1 MKLGF
6 NLTFTNLNNIWGL
19 NSVDDKFLEF
29 LRDAEPALHKLLL
42 EMRARADTVSDKEY
56 ATIICDLSPYVDDFL
71 SILFDIEQEVA
82 QVRKQA
88 AEFDI
93 IYECKRKFVQRFA
106 LKKYSRKQALEFD
119 FEQISNNLQQL
130 LEGPITQD
138 NFAKK
143 TIEWLQN
150 INSCEYELELAAK
163 YASYMVYSGSKN
175 ILFNLPHNLDKQNL
189 ITQEKIKQH
198 ESDVRYGFD
207 YHAPELNSSNALNNA
222 HYCIY
227 CHNQGK
233 DSCSKGLASAL
244 ETSANPKNGCP
255 LKQKISE
262 MNFVKA
268 RGFNLASLAIIVI
281 DNPLAAATGHRIC
294 NDCMSSCI
302 FQKQDPVNIPL
313 VESEI
318 LNQVISLDYGV
329 EIYLLLT
336 KWNPLNIHSPL
347 PKSFTGYNVLVT
359 GLGPAGFSLSHYMLN
374 EGHNVVAI
382 DGLKIAQMPFDL
394 GAPIKNWQDHQQ
406 NLSVRIPQGFGGVA
420 EYGITARW
428 DKNNLTLLR
437 LILERRSNFKIYSG
451 VRLDSNI
458 TADQAFKLG
467 FDHIAMCV
475 GAGKPKIPVIEN
487 FLAKGVRT
495 ASDFLMTLQNGGAF
509 LGDSFTN
516 LTLRLPVAIIGCGLT
531 AVDSAVEAI
540 NYYPV
545 QVEKFY
551 RNYENLVQE
560 HDHNFVE
567 QQWSAEDKIIAREFI
582 AHAKMF
588 RGLTQTEIRSMVT
601 KELGGVSVCYRGN
614 LQDSQGYKLNPEEI
628 IHAIAAGVK
637 FIENA
642 SPVKINVDEYGYA
655 ASVDFKSRTVQA
667 KTIIMAIGTEATVGE
682 LKDARFSYFGDC
694 NPDYTG
700 SVVKA
705 LASSKDGYKN
715 ITKNLS
721 TRSPSFSSSYKQ
733 LIAKLNY
740 LLISTIKQ
748 VNILSDNIVEL
759 IVHSPMAVK
768 NFKPGQFFRLQNY
781 SNTVQDL
788 MEPLALTGAY
798 VDTKNNL
805 ISLIILELGKSSL
818 LCKDLLPSEKIV
830 LMGPTGEPTQISK
843 DANIVLVGGGLGN
856 AVLFSIGEALI
867 KNGCIV
873 TYIAGYKKA
882 ADRFYAEKI
891 ESSASQVIWCCE
903 EEMMTCNRPQDI
915 SIKGNVIDSIKQI
928 DAKLKPDRIICI
940 GSSGMMEAVKNVKA
954 TYFPHAE
961 LICSLNSPMQCMMK
975 GICGQCVQKVGD
987 AREYIF
993 SCVCQDQDA
1002 EVIDFENLKA
1012 RLNQN
1017 SLQEKLASLM

>member
-6 NLTFTNLNNIWGL
+6 DLTFINLNNMWGL

-29 LRDAEPALHKLLL
+29 LRDAEPALLDNLLK
-42 EMRARADTVSDKEY
+42 MRACADTVSDKEY
-56 ATIICDLSPYVDDFL
+56 STFICDLSPYVDDFL
-71 SILFDIEQEVA
+71 SILFDIEQDIA
-82 QVRKQA
+82 QVRKVA

-106 LKKYSRKQALEFD
+106 LKKYSCEQVLALD
-119 FEQISNNLQQL
+119 FEQISRSLQQL

-150 INSCEYELELAAK
+150 INFYECELEVAAQ
-163 YASYMVYSGSKN
+163 YASCMVYSGSKN
-175 ILFNLPHNLDKQNL
+175 ILFNLPQNLDKQNL
-189 ITQEKIKQH
+189 ITQKKIKQH

-233 DSCSKGLASAL
+233 DSCSKGLVNAP
-244 ETSANPKNGCP
+244 ETNVIPKNGCP
-255 LKQKISE
+255 LRQKISE
-262 MNFVKA
+262 MNYVKA
-268 RGFNLASLAIIVI
+268 RGFNLAALAIIVI

-294 NDCMSSCI
+294 NDCMNSCI

-318 LNQVISLDYGV
+318 LNQVISLNYGV

-382 DGLKIAQMPFDL
+382 DGLKITQMPFDV

-406 NLSVRIPQGFGGVA
+406 KLSARIPQGFGGVA

-437 LILERRSNFKIYSG
+437 LILERRDNFKIYSG

-475 GAGKPKIPVIEN
+475 GAGEPKIPVIEN

-495 ASDFLMTLQNGGAF
+495 ASDFLMTLQNGGAY
-509 LGDSFTN
+509 LKDSATN
-516 LTLRLPVAIIGCGLT
+516 LTLRLPVVIIGCGLT

-551 RNYENLVQE
+551 KNYENLVQE
-560 HDHNFVE
+560 HGSEFVE

-582 AHAKMF
+582 THAKMF
-588 RGLTQTEIRSMVT
+588 RGLTQTEIRSIVT
-601 KELGGVSVCYRGN
+601 KELGGISVCYRGN

-655 ASVDFKSRTVQA
+655 ASVDFGMRIVHA
-667 KTIIMAIGTEATVGE
+667 KTIIMAIGTEASGGE

-694 NPDYTG
+694 NPDYAG

-721 TRSPSFSSSYKQ
+721 ARSPSFSGSYKQ
-733 LIAKLNY
+733 FIAKLNY
-740 LLISTIKQ
+740 LLISTINR

-781 SNTVQDL
+781 SNNPQGL

-798 VDTKNNL
+798 VDTENHL

-818 LCKDLLPSEKIV
+818 LCRDLRPGDKIV
-830 LMGPTGEPTQISK
+830 LMGPTGEPTQILK
-843 DANIVLVGGGLGN
+843 GLNIVLVGGGLGN
-856 AVLFSIGEALI
+856 AVLFSIGRALTE
-867 KNGCIV
+867 NGCTV

-891 ESSASQVIWCCE
+891 ESSASTVIWCCE
-903 EEMMTCNRPQDI
+903 EELLLASRPQDI
-915 SIKGNVIDSIKQI
+915 SIKGNVIDGIKQI
-928 DAKLKPDRIICI
+928 DACVMQDRFICI
-940 GSSGMMEAVKNVKA
+940 GSSSMMEAVKNAKA
-954 TYFPHAE
+954 IYFPHAE
-961 LICSLNSPMQCMMK
+961 LVCSLNSPMQCMMK
-975 GICGQCVQKVGD
+975 GICGQCVQKVED
-987 AREYIF
+987 ARKYIF

-1002 EVIDFENLKA
+1002 DIVDFQNLKD
-1012 RLNQN
+1012 RLAQN
-1017 SLQEKLASLM
+1017 SLQEKLARYL

>member
-6 NLTFTNLNNIWGL
+6 DLNFINLNNIWGL
-19 NSVDDKFLEF
+19 SSVDDKFLEF
-29 LRDAEPALHKLLL
+29 LRDAEPNLLDNL
-42 EMRARADTVSDKEY
+42 LKMRTRADIVSDKEY
-56 ATIICDLSPYVDDFL
+56 ATFICDLSPYVDDFL
-71 SILFDIEQEVA
+71 SILFDIEQEIA
-82 QVRKQA
+82 QVRKVA
-88 AEFDI
+88 VEFDI
-93 IYECKRKFVQRFA
+93 IYECKRKFIQRFA
-106 LKKYSRKQALEFD
+106 LKKYSREQALEFD
-119 FEQISNNLQQL
+119 FEQISHNLQQL
-130 LEGPITQD
+130 FEEPITQD

-150 INSCEYELELAAK
+150 INSYEYELEIAAK

-175 ILFNLPHNLDKQNL
+175 ILFNLPRSLDKQNL

-207 YHAPELNSSNALNNA
+207 YHAPELNSINALDNA
-222 HYCIY
+222 HYCIF

-233 DSCSKGLASAL
+233 DSCSKGLTRSSK
-244 ETSANPKNGCP
+244 TSANPKNGCP
-255 LKQKISE
+255 LRQKISE
-262 MNFVKA
+262 MNYVKA

-294 NDCMSSCI
+294 NDCMNSCI
-302 FQKQDPVNIPL
+302 FQKQNPVNIPL

-318 LNQVISLDYGV
+318 LSEVISLNYGV

-347 PKSFTGYNVLVT
+347 PKSPTGYNVLVT
-359 GLGPAGFSLSHYMLN
+359 GLGPAGFSLSHYILN

-382 DGLKIAQMPFDL
+382 DGLKITQMPFDVKE
-394 GAPIKNWQDHQQ
+394 PIKNWQEHQQ
-406 NLSVRIPQGFGGVA
+406 DLSARIPQGFGGVA

-437 LILERRSNFKIYSG
+437 LILERRDNFKIYSG

-475 GAGKPKIPVIEN
+475 GAGAPKIPVIEN

-509 LGDSFTN
+509 LEDSATN

-551 RNYENLVQE
+551 KNYESLIQK
-560 HDHNFVE
+560 HGRNFVE
-567 QQWSAEDKIIAREFI
+567 QQWSVEDKIIAREFI

-588 RGLTQTEIRSMVT
+588 RGLTQTEIRSMVV

-614 LQDSQGYKLNPEEI
+614 LQDSQGYKLNSEEI
-628 IHAIAAGVK
+628 IHAIAAGVE

-642 SPVKINVDEYGYA
+642 NPVKINVDEYGYA
-655 ASVDFKSRTVQA
+655 ASVDFGTRNLRA
-667 KTIIMAIGTEATVGE
+667 KTIIMAIGTETNGGE
-682 LKDARFSYFGDC
+682 IKDARFSYFGDC
-694 NPDYTG
+694 NPDYAG

-715 ITKNLS
+715 ITKSLS
-721 TRSPSFSSSYKQ
+721 ARAPNFSSSYRQ
-733 LIAKLNY
+733 FIAKLNY
-740 LLISTIKQ
+740 LLISTIER

-768 NFKPGQFFRLQNY
+768 NFRPGQFFRLQNY
-781 SNTVQDL
+781 SNTAQNL

-798 VDTKNNL
+798 VDTQNNL

-818 LCKDLLPSEKIV
+818 LCRDLSPGEKIV
-830 LMGPTGEPTQISK
+830 LMGPTGEPTEILKNS
-843 DANIVLVGGGLGN
+843 NIVLVGGGLGN
-856 AVLFSIGEALI
+856 AVLFSIGGALME
-867 KNGCIV
+867 NGCNV

-882 ADRFYAEKI
+882 ADRFYADKI
-891 ESSASQVIWCCE
+891 ESSASTVIWCCE
-903 EEMMTCNRPQDI
+903 EEMMTCSRHQDI
-915 SIKGNVIDSIKQI
+915 SIKGNVIDGIKQI
-928 DAKLKPDRIICI
+928 DMLNKQDRFICI
-940 GSSGMMEAVKNVKA
+940 GSSSMMEAVKNAKA
-954 TYFPHAE
+954 TYFPDAE

-975 GICGQCVQKVGD
+975 GICGQCIQKVGD
-987 AREYIF
+987 AHEYIF

-1002 EVIDFENLKA
+1002 QNIDFENLKA
-1012 RLNQN
+1012 RLAQN